1 MGGQR
6 GDGCPPP
13 PARSAC
19 LWGTQ
24 PPFPGGDA
32 ALMGLPKQGGAKEGV
47 GVLGG
52 VTRWGCPINEGAQRW
67 GCPIDE
73 GALEIRGHPGSEAP
87 QLTWLP
93 H

>member
-1 MGGQR
+1 M
-6 GDGCPPP
+6 PPTP
-13 PARSAC
+13 CTLCLPLGYPAPIP
-19 LWGTQ
+19 W
-24 PPFPGGDA
+24 GDA